1 MKNSALGIAR
11 SLSVVTAICM
21 IGFSGCD
28 GNDVVT
34 VDGNVTFEG
43 EPVTGGKI
51 IFEPAD
57 GIGSTVGGR
66 IEQGIYSV
74 VGPTVISPGAKIVR
88 ITAIRKTGRRI
99 AAGNPAPPG
108 TMVDEV
114 ESYIPVIYNRS
125 STLRC
130 VIVADEENSHDFILT
145 SP

>member
-11 SLSVVTAICM
+11 SLSIVTTICM
-21 IGFSGCD
+21 FGFSGCD
-28 GNDVVT
+28 SHGVVT
-34 VDGNVTFEG
+34 IHGNVTFEG
-43 EPVTGGKI
+43 EPVTSGKI

-57 GIGSTVGGR
+57 GVESTVGGR
-66 IEQGIYSV
+66 IKQGVYSITR
-74 VGPTVISPGAKIVR
+74 PTVVSPGAKIVR

-99 AAGNPAPPG
+99 AAGTPDPPG

-114 ESYIPVIYNRS
+114 ESYIPDIYNRL

-130 VIVADEENSHDFILT
+130 DVIDGEANSRDFILT